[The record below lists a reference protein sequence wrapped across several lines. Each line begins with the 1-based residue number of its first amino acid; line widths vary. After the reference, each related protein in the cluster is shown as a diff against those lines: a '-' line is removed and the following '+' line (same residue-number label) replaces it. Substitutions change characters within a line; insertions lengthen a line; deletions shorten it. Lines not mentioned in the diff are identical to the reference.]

1 MNQPNPESQP
11 DKTRAAAHLTED
23 EIICTALGDADFL
36 LQARADAHAENCLKC
51 RERIR
56 FYKEIDSDPG
66 PPSDHTKAGDR
77 RGSRTAPLLAGLLA
91 RAREDVES
99 LAGRP
104 FYQASP
110 TEMFARRAEVSGT
123 VWDAERAESR
133 PSPVAEI
140 TFAALNADFRTHST
154 ERERAHFVAA
164 LMDPQARP
172 WFRACHALV
181 HAGAAEECG
190 AELLGALSVLPE
202 LQAQMARL
210 HHAIARALRAADRSL
225 ETAALTFEN
234 LARDFAE
241 PQGLIA
247 DIAQELL
254 TAPELLAEVVAKALR
269 GGPWHGDLRPAEREE
284 RVGGVL
290 IEGDGSSAAGTTI
303 AVFVT
308 LEVVACRKATT
319 RSLCLYP
326 VPAIALWD
334 RDADFRAAEVEA
346 AAFAEGV
353 LPDDCAAEVRW
364 RLTRY
369 VGGALPGRM
378 CGPSLGMALGFLLRR
393 IFARPE
399 ETIARVDLSGLA
411 VTGGIARSGAT
422 RPVGSLLAKALHD
435 ESFHTLLAPLQQ
447 LVHPHLKHAGVP
459 GDDALTAALS
469 SLGDRVHVIRA
480 EDVLRSAEA
489 LEVDQQTRW
498 PAFDFTAPE
507 VPRDFVGR
515 ERLTGEILDFIR
527 TTPGGYGVIS
537 GGMGTGKTTF
547 MKHLLRCLAAAKI
560 PLAFHFVPAQPGAA
574 CRGEPLARKIYY
586 HLRRTHCTPEPLAW
600 AEWDMPQKLAEL
612 LKFLGGKNAAAGRK
626 TVIVIDAA
634 DAVEM
639 PAGQKLVPDILPAE
653 MPPGMICLIS
663 SRPGL
668 GWLHD
673 RSLVA
678 RFFKMGDGGGGMKSS
693 TDDHADIRQFLAQQ
707 QTYPLPEALVTAMLE
722 RPEPP
727 FFFTVVKRLTEL
739 HDDNLTAERK
749 RDYLGSADL
758 WLRPPEELIRRQI
771 SHIATLVDP
780 SGERLQAVL
789 DTLGLIAVVREPVS
803 EEVLRGL
810 ALWQEGFSSTILKKA
825 ASFFLPPE
833 PGLLRHQVPYRFDH
847 QGYSRVIL
855 ELIGDD
861 GRERCHRRLG
871 ERCLELGEIHGA
883 ARRYA
888 LRFGPA
894 HLRRARMWKELYG
907 MLTDFEFLEERM
919 LWKHPAGSEGHRADG
934 APDMPQRLAARVL
947 RDLERALLGQPCFP
961 EDSRWRPAIAAL
973 HAAVETHMA
982 TLHEAPEL
990 LVQQLYN
997 TLAWDWDE
1005 ETDLGGKLRRA
1016 LRETRHIVL
1025 QRRSRPVAPPAG
1037 VRRLIFK
1044 GHRASVNSV
1053 ALSPRGDV
1061 VASGSSDTMVFLW
1074 NVETG
1079 GVLHILRGHTASVR
1093 AVTWSHAG
1101 HLLASL
1107 GESIRLWDPVSGA
1120 SLGALPAVGDS
1131 TAIAFSP
1138 VEEILAIGGADG
1150 SVRLVSPRDQQTI
1163 GLLRERGK
1171 KVRCLAFSHD
1181 GRVLAVSTA
1190 NDAEQRGIVDLYDVA
1205 GRSHLRTLP
1214 SLPYWGET
1222 LGFLPDDKT
1231 VATGGGVDLGE
1242 LILHDVATGSF
1253 QRKLELHRSGI
1264 KSLAIAQTGAVV
1276 TGSFDYTL
1284 RLHDLTTAAT
1294 LRTGMT
1300 HLEVVRSVAIAR
1312 DARFVISAGADRN
1325 VIAWH
1330 FGETPTVSAPRTAAA
1345 LARGAHEHII
1355 NATRFSPDGRW
1366 VSTASRDGTA
1376 RIFESGSRAPGR
1388 VFTMGTDTVSVA
1400 EFSPDGSRIAIG
1412 SHNVLKIF
1420 DLATGAELHCLLGHK
1435 SWILDLVW
1443 TPDGAHLVSVSQD
1456 TTAMVWDTRTG
1467 AWLRTFN
1474 GHTARLR
1481 AVALSPDGRIVA
1493 TAGDDARIH
1502 LWDLATGQL
1511 QRTLHG
1517 HELRIKALAFAP
1529 DGRLASAGSDEFIKI
1544 WDPLTGRELATL
1556 PCRALEV
1563 WTLRF
1568 APARFLAVGGK
1579 DGLARLFDLSTGRQV
1594 AYLPCA
1600 DAVQALWFSPDG
1612 TEVRIADR
1620 GAADLIPNI
1629 HVVQIVL
1636 PAINPAGN

>member
-23 EIICTALGDADFL
+23 EIICIALGDADFL
-36 LQARADAHAENCLKC
+36 LQARADAHAENCLVC
-51 RERIR
+51 REMIR
-56 FYKEIDSDPG
+56 FYKEIDSDPE
-66 PPSDHTKAGDR
+66 PPSGDTRAGDR
-77 RGSRTAPLLAGLLA
+77 RGSRHAPLLAGLVA

-99 LAGRP
+99 LAGRLS
-104 FYQASP
+104 YHASP
-110 TEMFARRAEVSGT
+110 IETFARRAEVSGR

-133 PSPVAEI
+133 PSPVAAI
-140 TFAALNADFRTHST
+140 TFAALNAAFRTLAT
-154 ERERAHFVAA
+154 ERERTLFVVD
-164 LMDPQARP
+164 LMDPHARP

-181 HAGAAEECG
+181 HASAAEECG
-190 AELLGALSVLPE
+190 AELLDALSVLPE
-202 LQAQMARL
+202 LQGQMARL
-210 HHAIARALRAADRSL
+210 YYKIARALRTAARSL
-225 ETAALTFEN
+225 ETAAPTFEI

-241 PQGLIA
+241 PQVQVA

-254 TAPELLAEVVAKALR
+254 TAPDLLAEVVAKAPR
-269 GGPWHGDLRPAEREE
+269 GGPWHGDLLPAEREE

-290 IEGDGSSAAGTTI
+290 IEDDGGSAARSTI

-308 LEVVACRKATT
+308 LEVVACRKAKT

-334 RDADFRAAEVEA
+334 RDADFRAAEVAA
-346 AAFAEGV
+346 AAFAEAA
-353 LPDDCAAEVRW
+353 LPDECMAEVRW

-369 VGGALPGRM
+369 VGGTLPDRM
-378 CGPSLGMALGFLLRR
+378 CGPSLGMAFGFLLRR
-393 IFARPE
+393 LFARAE
-399 ETIARVDLSGLA
+399 ETIARVDLSGVA
-411 VTGGIARSGAT
+411 ITGGIASSGAT

-435 ESFHTLLAPLQQ
+435 EYFHTLLAPRQQ
-447 LVHPHLKHAGVP
+447 LVHPHLEHTSGP
-459 GDDALTAALS
+459 GDDIHTAVLAS
-469 SLGDRVHVIRA
+469 PGDKLHVIRA
-480 EDVLRSAEA
+480 EDVLSSAEA
-489 LEVDQQTRW
+489 LEVDQQTRF
-498 PAFDFTAPE
+498 PVFDFTVPKA
-507 VPRDFVGR
+507 PRDFVGR

-547 MKHLLRCLAAAKI
+547 MKHLLQCLEADAI

-600 AEWDMPQKLAEL
+600 AEWEMPQKLTEL
-612 LKFLGGKNAAAGRK
+612 LKFLGGKNTAAGRK

-639 PAGQKLVPDILPAE
+639 PDGQKLVPDILPAE
-653 MPPGMICLIS
+653 MPPGLVCLIS

-668 GWLHD
+668 GWLDD
-673 RSLVA
+673 RQLVA
-678 RFFKMGDGGGGMKSS
+678 RFFKMGDGGGERKSS
-693 TDDHADIRQFLAQQ
+693 TDDHADIRRFLAQQ
-707 QTYPLPEALVTAMLE
+707 QIYPLPETLVAAMLE

-727 FFFTVVKRLTEL
+727 FFFTVVKRLAEL
-739 HDDNLTAERK
+739 HDGNLSAERK

-771 SHIATLVDP
+771 SHIVTLVDP
-780 SGERLQAVL
+780 SGERSQAVL
-789 DTLGLIAVVREPVS
+789 DMLGLIAVVREPVS

-810 ALWQEGFSSTILKKA
+810 SLWQEGFSSTILKKA

-833 PGLLRHQVPYRFDH
+833 PGLLRHQIPFRFDH

-855 ELIGDD
+855 DLIGDD

-871 ERCLELGEIHGA
+871 ERCLKWGEIHGA

-894 HLRRARMWKELYG
+894 HLRRARMWEDLYEL
-907 MLTDFEFLEERM
+907 LTDFEFLEERM
-919 LWKHPAGSEGHRADG
+919 LWKHPAGSEGSPADG
-934 APDMPQRLAARVL
+934 APDMPQRCAARVL
-947 RDLERALLGQPCFP
+947 RDLERALLGQPSFP
-961 EDSRWRPAIAAL
+961 EDSPWRPAIAAL
-973 HAAVETHMA
+973 HVAVETHLA

-990 LVQQLYN
+990 LAQQLYN

-1005 ETDLGGKLRRA
+1005 GTDLGGKLRRA

-1025 QRRSRPVAPPAG
+1025 QRRSRPAAPPAG

-1044 GHRASVNSV
+1044 GHRAAVNSV

-1061 VASGSSDTMVFLW
+1061 VASASSDTTVFLW
-1074 NVETG
+1074 TVETG
-1079 GVLHILRGHTASVR
+1079 GILHILRGHTAPVR
-1093 AVTWSHAG
+1093 AVTWSHDG

-1107 GESIRLWDPVSGA
+1107 GESIRLWNPISGA
-1120 SLGALPAVGDS
+1120 SLGALPAAGDS

-1138 VEEILAIGGADG
+1138 VEEILAIGGGDG
-1150 SVRLVSPRDQQTI
+1150 SVRLVLPRDGQGV

-1190 NDAEQRGIVDLYDVA
+1190 DDTDQRGIVDLYDVA

-1214 SLPYWGET
+1214 SLPYWVET

-1231 VATGGGVDLGE
+1231 VATGGGVALGE
-1242 LILHDVATGSF
+1242 IILHDVATGSF

-1264 KSLAIAQTGAVV
+1264 KSLAIAQTGVVV

-1284 RLHDLTTAAT
+1284 RLHDLTTAAA
-1294 LRTGMT
+1294 LLTGMA

-1325 VIAWH
+1325 VVAWH
-1330 FGETPTVSAPRTAAA
+1330 FGETPTVSAPGTAAA

-1355 NATRFSPDGRW
+1355 DAARFSPDGRW
-1366 VSTASRDGTA
+1366 VATASRDGTA

-1388 VFTMGTDTVSVA
+1388 VFTMGSATVSVA

-1412 SHNVLKIF
+1412 SHNALKIF
-1420 DLATGAELHCLLGHK
+1420 DLATGAELHSLVGHK
-1435 SWILDLVW
+1435 SWILDLAW
-1443 TPDGAHLVSVSQD
+1443 TADGAHLVSVSED
-1456 TTAMVWDTRTG
+1456 TTAMIWDTRTG
-1467 AWLRTFN
+1467 AWLRTLN
-1474 GHTARLR
+1474 SHTARLR
-1481 AVALSPDGRIVA
+1481 AVALSPDGRTVA

-1502 LWDLATGQL
+1502 LWDLAAGQHL
-1511 QRTLHG
+1511 RTLHG
-1517 HELRIKALAFAP
+1517 HELRIKALAYAP

-1568 APARFLAVGGK
+1568 GPARFLAAGGK
-1579 DGLARLFDLSTGRQV
+1579 DGLVRLFDLKSGRQV
-1594 AYLPCA
+1594 ACLPCA

-1612 TEVRIADR
+1612 TELRIADR

-1636 PAINPAGN
+1636 PVKN